1 MTSVLVTGAAGL
13 IGWQVTRQ
21 LLEEGHEVVV
31 FDRALDHRNLDSVR
45 GQAKLVQGEISEE
58 AALRRTVEAH
68 GIRRIVH
75 LAGAFAPVPLI
86 SPIDLMRTNV
96 IGTAAVFEVAR
107 DFGIER
113 VVWASTVMADEHE
126 DDYDF
131 SPVDERHRIS
141 PRSLYGASKYACEV
155 MAAEYV
161 RAYGLDIVGI
171 RPPTVYGPGRDTNA
185 VNAAIREA
193 ALGGTAAL
201 AYHADTHMQPIH
213 NVDMA
218 AFIVVTL
225 FSATARPT
233 TYNTPVEAIWT
244 GAEFVEL
251 LARLCPAA
259 TVGLGKPAR
268 YAGVAPVMDGS
279 RARAEIGFE
288 PRVSLEE
295 GMQGMINA
303 YRMGAQGVA

>member
-45 GQAKLVQGEISEE
+45 GQAKLVQGEISDE

-68 GIRRIVH
+68 GTRRIVH
-75 LAGAFAPVPLI
+75 LAGVFAPVPLI

-96 IGTAAVFEVAR
+96 IGTAAIFEVAR

-244 GAEFVEL
+244 AAEFVEL

>member
-21 LLEEGHEVVV
+21 LVEEGHDVVV
-31 FDRALDHRNLDSVR
+31 LDRIPDHHNLDSVR
-45 GQAKLVQGEISEE
+45 GQATLVQGEISDE

-75 LAGAFAPVPLI
+75 LAGVFAPVPLI

-107 DFGIER
+107 DLGVER
-113 VVWASTVMADEHE
+113 VVWTSTVNADEHE

-131 SPVDERHRIS
+131 TPVDERHRLS

-185 VNAAIREA
+185 VNAALREA

-201 AYHADTHMQPIH
+201 AYTAETRLQPIH
-213 NVDMA
+213 NADMA
-218 AFIVVTL
+218 AFIVLAL
-225 FSATARPT
+225 FSATARPI
-233 TYNTPVEAIWT
+233 TYNTPVEAVWT
-244 GAEFVEL
+244 AAEFVRL

-259 TVGLGKPAR
+259 SVGFGEPAR
-268 YAGVAPVMDGS
+268 SAGLAPVMDGA

-288 PRVSLEE
+288 PRISLEE
-295 GMQGMINA
+295 GMRRMINA
-303 YRMGAQGVA
+303 YRIGVQGVA

>member
-21 LLEEGHEVVV
+21 LVKEGHDVVV
-31 FDRALDHRNLDSVR
+31 FDRAPGHRNLDPVR
-45 GQAKLVQGEISEE
+45 GQVILVQGDISDE
-58 AALRRTVEAH
+58 AELRRTVEAH

-75 LAGAFAPVPLI
+75 LAGVFAPVPLI

-107 DFGIER
+107 DLEIER
-113 VVWASTVMADEHE
+113 VVWASTVMADGHE
-126 DDYDF
+126 DDYDY

-185 VNAAIREA
+185 VNAAVRDA
-193 ALGGTAAL
+193 ALGGTVAL
-201 AYHADTHMQPIH
+201 AYPADTHMQPIH

-218 AFIVVTL
+218 VFIVVAL

-259 TVGLGKPAR
+259 TVGFGEPAR
-268 YAGVAPVMDGS
+268 YAGMAPVMDGS

-295 GMQGMINA
+295 GMQGMINT
-303 YRMGAQGVA
+303 YRMSAQGDG